1 MEKTLEY
8 YYADGSHEKFDK
20 YTIDTSGVIRN
31 ATTGGAVSTYKTGKY
46 NAVSVRNAVCKRR
59 NILIGRSI
67 ASTFLGKPPTLK
79 HTADHIDR
87 EPNNDTLD
95 NIHWLCKSG
104 QRDNQVRLGTNKTA
118 FVIVRDGAEKTFKE
132 WADFLKG
139 EKNHLDREYT
149 YDMINHYARKK
160 QHGFSYKEYPDMP
173 GEVWKK
179 ITDSANTS
187 GRWEISNTN
196 RVKYITKYAENV
208 LSGERL
214 GLSNG
219 YPAIM
224 INGKHLLCHII
235 AFQAF
240 FPEEYAAKNPGE
252 IILHEDD
259 DKLDFRPHKLR
270 LGSQRENAKDAHRN
284 GKHDGTR
291 TAQMRCISYLGGNFE
306 KDHCSQAD
314 AVIYLKTKGYDKA
327 DSSGIRKV
335 LSEQRKTAY
344 GRTWKLS
351 T

>member
-1 MEKTLEY
+1 MIKSLEY
-8 YYADGSHEKFDK
+8 YYADGSREQFDK

-31 ATTGGAVSTYKTGKY
+31 ATTGGVVSTYKSGKY
-46 NAVSVRNAVCKRR
+46 NAVSVRNSIGKRR
-59 NILIGRSI
+59 NIPVGRSV
-67 ASTFLGKPPTLK
+67 ASTFHGKPTTLK
-79 HTADHIDR
+79 HTVDHIDR
-87 EPNNDTLD
+87 DPNNDMLE
-95 NIHWLCKSG
+95 NIRWLCKTG
-104 QRDNQVRLGTNKTA
+104 QNYNQNRLGTNKNA
-118 FVIVRDGAEKTFKE
+118 FVIVRDEVEKTFKE
-132 WADFLKG
+132 WADFLKD
-139 EKNHLDREYT
+139 EKNHLGREYT
-149 YDMINHYARKK
+149 YDMITRYAREKR
-160 QHGFSYKEYPDMP
+160 HGFSYKEYPDMP
-173 GEVWKK
+173 GEVWKE

-235 AFQAF
+235 AFQVF
-240 FPEEYAAKNPGE
+240 FPEEYAARNPGE

-270 LGSQRENAKDAHRN
+270 LGTQSENAKDARNN
-284 GKHDGTR
+284 GKHDGTK
-291 TAQMRCISYLGGNFE
+291 TAQMRCVSYLEGIFE

-327 DSSGIRKV
+327 DSSGIRKA
-335 LSEQRKTAY
+335 LGEKRKTAY